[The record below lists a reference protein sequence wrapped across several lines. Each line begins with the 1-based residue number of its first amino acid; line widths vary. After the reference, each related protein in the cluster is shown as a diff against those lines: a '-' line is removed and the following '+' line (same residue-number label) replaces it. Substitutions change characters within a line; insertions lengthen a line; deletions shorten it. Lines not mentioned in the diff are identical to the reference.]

1 MTLRMG
7 TTITRGT
14 ENEDRIDV
22 IVEMYIELQAPPE
35 QILKGVD
42 KYEKMFRKIWFII
55 AEFL

>member
-1 MTLRMG
+1 MG